1 MSPATRSS
9 KRTGAKKN
17 SASPAP
23 VQPTDEETLL
33 ALSARLIEL
42 CTRGTPE
49 QVKKLFDLGAPGW
62 YQEDTMGWSCLH
74 FAADRG
80 DWKVVKICLEN
91 GAVWN
96 SGESGRPAVK
106 VDVRYQRFIRT
117 QLLGP

>member
-9 KRTGAKKN
+9 KRNKKP

-23 VQPTDEETLL
+23 DPPTDEETLL
-33 ALSARLIEL
+33 ALSARLIQL
-42 CTRGTPE
+42 CSSGTPE

-62 YQEDTMGWSCLH
+62 YQEDSMGWSCLH

-80 DWKVVKICLEN
+80 DWRIVKVCLEN

-96 SGESGRPAVK
+96 SGACVELWVWSLPIDR
-106 VDVRYQRFIRT
+106 
-117 QLLGP
+117 

>member
-9 KRTGAKKN
+9 KRLKKQ

-23 VQPTDEETLL
+23 QQATDEETLL
-33 ALSARLIEL
+33 ALSARLIQL
-42 CTRGTPE
+42 CSEGTPE

-80 DWKVVKICLEN
+80 DWRIVKTCLEN

-96 SGESGRPAVK
+96 SGKLSPKSFGLIQAS
-106 VDVRYQRFIRT
+106 
-117 QLLGP
+117 